1 LEHIVQLIEGI
12 ENIDHPFTNSAITI
26 GNFDG
31 VHLGHKILIDKVIK
45 KAKAINGPSVVMT
58 FEPHPLKVISPE
70 NCPPLI
76 TTYERKIELIA
87 KTGVDVLISVR
98 FTSDFANVSAEQFV
112 KDILCNTI
120 GMKAILVG
128 PDYTFGKGREGSVDL
143 LKKFSTTCG
152 FNVTVVPWVGPEG
165 ERVSSTTVR
174 NLIVEGKVSEAQKLL
189 GRHYQ
194 VRGSVVPGRNRGG
207 RLLGFPTANI
217 KIHNELCPATG
228 VYVVKVGYGQTVYNG
243 VANIGYSPTFA
254 DHTFTVEVHVLDF
267 DKDIY
272 GDCIRVSFI
281 ERLRGEK
288 KFSGPEELA
297 GQIRK
302 DITRAKGI
310 LSS

>member
-1 LEHIVQLIEGI
+1 MQLIEGI
-12 ENIDHPFTNSAITI
+12 ENIGHPFTNSAITI

-31 VHLGHKILIDKVIK
+31 VHLGHKTLLNKVIE
-45 KAKAINGPSVVMT
+45 KAKEINGPSIVMT
-58 FEPHPLKVISPE
+58 FDPHPLKVMNPE
-70 NCPPLI
+70 KCPPLI

-87 KTGVDVLISVR
+87 KAGIDILICVR
-98 FTSDFANVSAEQFV
+98 FTLDFAKTSAERFV

-120 GMKAILVG
+120 GMKAVLVG
-128 PDYTFGKGREGSVDL
+128 PDYTFGKDREGSVDL
-143 LKKFSTTCG
+143 LKQFSATCG
-152 FNVTVVPWVGPEG
+152 FDVTVVPWIGPEA
-165 ERVSSTTVR
+165 ERISSTKAR
-174 NLIVEGKVSEAQKLL
+174 NLIVAGKVSDAQKLL

-217 KIHNELCPATG
+217 KSHNELCPRTG
-228 VYVVKVGYGQTVYNG
+228 VYAVTVEYGQTVYKG

-267 DKDIY
+267 DKNIY
-272 GDCIRVSFI
+272 GDCIRINFI

-302 DITRAKGI
+302 DITKATELLNGP
-310 LSS
+310 

>member
-1 LEHIVQLIEGI
+1 MQLIEGI
-12 ENIDHPFTNSAITI
+12 EHIDHPFTNSAITI

-31 VHLGHKILIDKVIK
+31 VHLGHKVLIDKVIK
-45 KAKAINGPSVVMT
+45 KAQEINGPSVVMT
-58 FEPHPLKVISPE
+58 FEPHPLKVIKPDK
-70 NCPPLI
+70 CPPLI

-152 FNVTVVPWVGPEG
+152 FDVTVVPWIGPEG

-174 NLIVEGKVSEAQKLL
+174 NLIVAGEVSETQKLL

-228 VYVVKVGYGQTVYNG
+228 VYAVTVGYGQTVYNG

-272 GDCIRVSFI
+272 GDCIRVNFI

-302 DITRAKGI
+302 DITRAKEI